1 MSVSNEKVKES
12 TLDSG
17 DAVCCVV
24 LCMYVSF
31 WSESKA

>member
-1 MSVSNEKVKES
+1 MSVFNEKVKES

-24 LCMYVSF
+24 YVCVVL
-31 WSESKA
+31 E